1 MKTKQ
6 LIALGTILLTSFTI
20 AATELEVPATPYE
33 IPALPS
39 SQDGGLALDLDDAYA
54 IALKRNL
61 DLQVGRVGL
70 SASDAGVYTETGA
83 FDLNIGASIDAA
95 FTKSPAATAL
105 EGAEVNESDSTTF
118 GLRLEQ
124 VLPTGTRW
132 AVRVGNQRSETN
144 STFYFIN
151 PRWGTDVTGEITQP
165 LLRNFGTLVNRS
177 GIVIARNTRDQTA
190 VTFEMTV
197 INTLRSVEDSYW
209 NFIQARE
216 GVAVAEQSSALAE
229 RLLGET
235 QERVK
240 VGTSAPIDLVQ
251 SEAELAAR
259 TQDLIVARNGAA
271 NAEDALKAVLGFD
284 SPIEWLVA
292 IKATEEFRVP
302 QVKADLATAIETA
315 LAKRPELQRQDLAL
329 EVYKLRERL
338 ARNTILPSLD
348 LNATYGYGGI
358 GGPAIIEG
366 ETIPG
371 DNGDAWNQVRDR
383 EFPHWTVSL
392 QFGIPIGNHTAKGQ
406 LAQRRFEKQQ
416 AEVQMRLLQ
425 QQIIREVRVAV
436 RALDDSVAN
445 IDAAVSARELGE
457 RNLEAEQTKFANGL
471 STNYQVLLIQRDLAN
486 AQLSEI
492 NSRIGFLKSL
502 VGYRYATGTL
512 LDEKQITITDPGQ
525 PDVPNDYWK
534 DVKWLQFSD
543 FKGSSYE
550 SDGAMGGE

>member
-33 IPALPS
+33 IPSLPTP
-39 SQDGGLALDLDDAYA
+39 QGDMLALDLDSAYA

-61 DLQVGRVGL
+61 DLQVGRIGL
-70 SASDAGVYTETGA
+70 SRSDAAIYTETGV
-83 FDLNIGASIDAA
+83 FDLNIGASLDAT
-95 FTKSPAATAL
+95 FTKSPAATDL
-105 EGAEVNESDSTTF
+105 EGADITESDSNTI
-118 GLRLEQ
+118 GLRLDQ
-124 VLPTGTRW
+124 LLPTGTQW
-132 AVRVGNQRSETN
+132 TVRTGTQRNETN
-144 STFYFIN
+144 SQFYFIN
-151 PRWGTDVTGEITQP
+151 PRWGTDITAELTQP

-177 GIVIARNTRDQTA
+177 GIVIARNSRDQNA

-197 INTLRSVEDSYW
+197 VDTLRTVEDAYW
-209 NFIQARE
+209 SFIQARE
-216 GVAVAEQSSALAE
+216 GVGVAEQSTALAE

-259 TQDLIVARNGAA
+259 TQDLIVARNSAA
-271 NAEDALKAVLGFD
+271 NAEDTLKAVLGFD
-284 SPIEWLVA
+284 SPTEWL
-292 IKATEEFRVP
+292 IPINATEEFRVP
-302 QVKADLATAIETA
+302 PTKATLAEAIEVA
-315 LAKRPELQRQDLAL
+315 LGDRPELRRQDLAI
-329 EVYKLRERL
+329 EVSMLREKL
-338 ARNTILPSLD
+338 ARNAILPSLD
-348 LNATYGYGGI
+348 LQATYGFSGI
-358 GGPAIIEG
+358 GGDIHVEG

-371 DNGDAWNQVRDR
+371 GAGDAWNQIRDR
-383 EFPHWTVSL
+383 EFPHWTIGV
-392 QFGIPIGNHTAKGQ
+392 QFGIPIGNHAAKGR
-406 LAQRRFEKQQ
+406 LAQRRYEKQQ
-416 AEVQMRLLQ
+416 TEVQMRLLQ

-436 RALDDSVAN
+436 RYLDDSVASIN
-445 IDAAVSARELGE
+445 AAVSARELAQ

-492 NSRIGFLKSL
+492 ASRIAYLKAL
-502 VGYRYATGTL
+502 AGYRFSTGTL
-512 LDEKQITITDPGQ
+512 LDHKQIAIKDPGQ
-525 PDVPNDYWK
+525 PDIPNDYWK

-550 SDGAMGGE
+550 SDGTMGGE